1 MTLDREKIEALS
13 ALSEQQRQT
22 EILTNDLKKTNDAR
36 KLLENE
42 LDRVKM
48 ELELAAE
55 RDAEN
60 ESEKVCFFLHI

>member
-60 ESEKVCFFLHI
+60 ESEKVCFFPHI